1 MSKPKNMKRLI
12 SFALAFV
19 MVCSFIPLTAF
30 ATDFVASTFSVVSWR
45 STVVTDGDSTKN
57 IWCQFDSANGF
68 GWGAFQPESA
78 ACIKLVKAGKT
89 EADAVNIGYQ
99 GGNAFI
105 NEGDGYARVRYSQYW
120 MNLMNVGGHGLPADG
135 DYIIVEGKFKNGD
148 NTITVPKTY
157 IKLTASGDSLIASST
172 AEQPEELKEKPIE
185 VGSLDGDSSHTT
197 QDGEFI
203 WTISDGTAVTD
214 TWVNYFADSDDC
226 VQLLKANT
234 TTPVSIGVMD
244 TSMTSD
250 SIILNRGGN
259 TYCIRHTQW
268 FMNCSGNSE
277 TTPLDVGDTLIVG
290 GNFTSSNGTKIHITT
305 TYIQKNEDGTFT
317 FSTTAPSPATIE
329 VGTMKVNSEKAA
341 LNNGSF
347 YFTMDTNELPYTDDW
362 NTRYSPVNAD
372 VIKLVRGG
380 ETTSVG
386 IPERTILVKYGEN
399 AYYLDTGNGWFM
411 NNAPLAAGDM
421 LIVEG
426 QFTNGTVIFNVSKS
440 VIIVAADGTLTFAT
454 EIPAGPVQAGHMTTG
469 TSNRNANVIWF
480 TTTGDAIPVSE
491 KGYWATS
498 TDCVKLIRDG
508 ADPVSIVAGTTE
520 RYILKND
527 GDSYMLETGSGWYLT
542 QAIQTGDIL
551 IVDGDFTD
559 GTNTVHIDQSV
570 IIIKNDTTVTIA
582 TEVPEPIPSGTLS
595 SHANGLNYGG
605 GIYFTMAE
613 NTAPSNEDWSVLY
626 MPMNAACVQVIRN
639 GETFQVGNTGA
650 GTIIKVSN
658 DMYYLKTE
666 AWMNSKAPIVPGDI
680 VVVQGQFVQNEG
692 NAIINVE
699 KTYISVNWDGSLTYS
714 TTEPSAPVKPFSDTQ
729 PYTIGAWAGS
739 FHRFGL
745 QHFYNLRMAGIN
757 QILGLSSYW
766 QGSTDAER
774 NANMNKLLD
783 MAALYGVSV
792 IPSLDNSDTYTC
804 WNGTFVPG
812 YNTQHAAIAG
822 FLIQDEPSS
831 SELNNFSTLKS
842 AFDSKTE
849 FAGKEFFVNL
859 YPESTS
865 NSNIGGDYN
874 AYVEKLSSISGVNI
888 LSTDIY
894 PVNSAGRAR
903 TSFYHN
909 LALLASKGK
918 SLSYTYLTAAHNMT
932 GFSYA
937 QPDQNMLRWQMDV
950 GLTFGAQSLN
960 QYIYSSHDTD
970 YVCIA
975 DADTGL
981 VINQNL
987 YNDVA
992 AVDNDHL
999 AWLGEY
1005 NGYVWKGVNYVKTGT
1020 NEMLDEIGSLV
1031 ADKTA
1036 YGISNIS
1043 ATGSSVLYGM
1053 FQNES
1058 GDYAYMITNAGSTSS
1073 YVWSSEWNNFSMN
1086 DATVTL
1092 KLDGNAVA
1100 LKAISK
1106 GNTTELQPNADG
1118 SFTVPV
1124 GAYEGVFVIPV
1135 FGPEPSSPVAQW
1147 NITLKDD
1154 LNVNFYMNLN
1164 ADDQVQVTVGEEAV
1178 TYNAADLQTTEDGKY
1193 IVTVEMAAAQM
1204 MDEIAIQVVGSG
1216 ADPEIYTIRQ
1226 YADKVLADNTK
1237 SEYHALVKEMLN
1249 YGAMAQ
1255 AYFNH
1260 NAENLANAGIEGF
1273 GTAEVA
1279 EATYEKTIYEG
1290 AVEGIS
1296 FYSASLVYGSKVAV
1310 RLYFQVLSGSIE
1322 DYTFSNGTENLTAV
1336 AKGDYY
1342 YIEFAD
1348 ITPDKWDEVVNLYVI
1363 KGEQNI
1369 QVHYSPL
1376 SYMARMSGKATSGEN
1391 LKNLLNAMY
1400 NYHLAA
1406 KAFTAQH

>member
-1 MSKPKNMKRLI
+1 MRKLKNTKRLI
-12 SFALAFV
+12 SFALAFA
-19 MVCSFIPLTAF
+19 MVLSLIPFSAF
-30 ATDFVASTFSVVSWR
+30 AADFVGSTFQTVSWR
-45 STVVTDGDSTKN
+45 NTVEIDEDGTRN
-57 IWCQFDSANGF
+57 IWCQFDSANAF

-99 GGNAFI
+99 SGNAFI
-105 NEGDGYARVRYSQYW
+105 NDVDGYARVRYSQYW
-120 MNLMNVGGHGLPADG
+120 MNLLGVGDIGLPADG
-135 DYIIVEGKFKNGD
+135 DYIIVEGKFLSGD
-148 NTITVPKTY
+148 NAITVPKTY
-157 IKLTASGDSLIASST
+157 IKLTASGDNLIASST

-203 WTISDGTAVTD
+203 WTTSDGTAVTD

-244 TSMTSD
+244 TSMTNE

-259 TYCIRHTQW
+259 TYCIRHNQN

-290 GNFTSSNGTKIHITT
+290 GNFTSPSGTKIHITT

-329 VGTMKVNSEKAA
+329 VGTMKVNSDNAA
-341 LNNGSF
+341 LNNGGF
-347 YFTMDTNELPYTDDW
+347 YFTMDANELPYTDDW

-372 VIKLVRGG
+372 VIKLVRDG

-386 IPERTILVKYGEN
+386 IAERAIFIKYGEN
-399 AYYLDTGNGWFM
+399 AYYLDSGNSWFM

-426 QFTNGTVIFNVSKS
+426 QFTDGTVIFNVSKS
-440 VIIVAADGTLTFAT
+440 VIIVAADGSLTFAT

-469 TSNRNANVIWF
+469 TSNRNSNVVWF
-480 TTTGDAIPVSE
+480 TTTGGAIPVSE

-520 RYILKND
+520 RYILKNE

-551 IVDGDFTD
+551 IVEGNFTD
-559 GTNTVHIDQSV
+559 GTNTIHIDRSV
-570 IIIKNDTTVTIA
+570 IIIENDTTVTIA
-582 TEVPEPIPSGTLS
+582 TEVPTTIPSGTLS
-595 SHANGLNYGG
+595 SHANGMNYGD

-613 NTAPSNEDWSVLY
+613 TTAPSNEDWSALY
-626 MPMNAACVQVIRN
+626 LPVNAACVQVIRN
-639 GETFQVGNTGA
+639 GETFNVGNTAA
-650 GTIIKVSN
+650 GTIVKVSN
-658 DMYYLKTE
+658 DMYYLKTQ

-680 VVVQGQFVQNEG
+680 VVLQGQFVQDKG
-692 NAIINVE
+692 NAVIKVE
-699 KTYISVNWDGSLTYS
+699 KTYISVNWDGTLTYS
-714 TTEPSAPVKPFSDTQ
+714 TEQPEAPVKPFSDTQ
-729 PYTIGAWAGS
+729 SYTIGAWAGS
-739 FHRFGL
+739 FHRFSL
-745 QHFYNLRMAGIN
+745 KHFYDLRMAGIN
-757 QILGLSSYW
+757 QIVGVSSYW
-766 QGSTDAER
+766 QGSSDTER
-774 NANMNKLLD
+774 TANMNNLLD
-783 MAALYGVSV
+783 IAAMYGVTV
-792 IPSLDNSDTYTC
+792 VPTLDNSDTFTC
-804 WNGTFVPG
+804 WDGTFVPG

-831 SELNNFSTLKS
+831 SDLDSFGTLKS
-842 AFDSKTE
+842 AFDSKTA

-865 NSNIGGDYN
+865 NSNIGGDYD
-874 AYVEKLSSISGVNI
+874 AYVEKLSSIPGVNI

-894 PVNSAGRAR
+894 PVNSNGKAR

-918 SLSYTYLTAAHNMT
+918 SLSYTYLTAAHKMT

-960 QYIYSSHDTD
+960 QYIYSSHDTN
-970 YVCIA
+970 YNCIA
-975 DADTGL
+975 DATTGL
-981 VINQNL
+981 ITNSGL

-1005 NGYVWKGVNYVKTGT
+1005 STYTWKGVNYVNKNS
-1020 NEMLDEIGSLV
+1020 NEMLSKMSGLV
-1031 ADKTA
+1031 TDMSG
-1036 YGISNIS
+1036 YGISAIDS
-1043 ATGSSVLYGM
+1043 TQDILVGM
-1053 FQNES
+1053 FQN
-1058 GDYAYMITNAGSTSS
+1058 GTQNAYMLTNAGKTST
-1073 YVWSSEWNNFSMN
+1073 YALSEWNGFSMN

-1092 KLDGNAVA
+1092 TLDRNVVA
-1100 LKAISK
+1100 LKVISK
-1106 GNTTELQPNADG
+1106 GVTTELQPNEDG
-1118 SFTVPV
+1118 SYTVPV
-1124 GAYEGVFVIPV
+1124 SAYEGVFVIPV
-1135 FGPEPSSPVAQW
+1135 IGTVDQW
-1147 NITLKDD
+1147 NITLKDN
-1154 LNVNFYMNLN
+1154 LSVNFYLNLN
-1164 ADDQVQVTVGEEAV
+1164 AEEQVKVTVGTKETVYQAS
-1178 TYNAADLQTTEDGKY
+1178 TLAKTEDGKY
-1193 IVTVEMAAAQM
+1193 LLPVEMAAAQM
-1204 MDEIAIQVVGSG
+1204 MDEITIQVVGS
-1216 ADPEIYTIRQ
+1216 DEKPTTYTIRQ
-1226 YADKVLADNTK
+1226 YANKILNGAYNEAIK
-1237 SEYHALVKEMLN
+1237 QLVKDMLN

-1255 AYFNH
+1255 VYFDY
-1260 NAENLANAGIEGF
+1260 NATNLANAGIIGF
-1273 GTAEVA
+1273 GEADVTK
-1279 EATYEKTIYEG
+1279 ATYETTIAEG
-1290 AVEGIS
+1290 AVEGIR
-1296 FYSASLVYGSKVAV
+1296 YYGASLVYGNKVAV
-1310 RLYFQVLSGSIE
+1310 RLYFQVLSGSID
-1322 DYTFSNGTENLTAV
+1322 DYTFSTVLPNAEAGIEANVLTPV
-1336 AKGDYY
+1336 AKGEYY

-1348 ITPDKWDEVVNLYVI
+1348 IAPDNWSESVNLYVI
-1363 KGEQNI
+1363 KGEQNLHV
-1369 QVHYSPL
+1369 QYSPL
-1376 SYMARMSGKATSGEN
+1376 SYMVRMYSKATSGEA
-1391 LKNLLNAMY
+1391 LKNLLKAMY

-1406 KAFTAQH
+1406 KAYTA